1 MKAKAKKQRN
11 LRKRNAI
18 AGYLFISPF
27 IIGFV
32 AFMLKPMFESFRM
45 SLSRVTVNAGGTDG
59 KPFVMDLITS
69 FKESNYYNAF
79 LIDPEFKDF
88 LVNTLTDMAI
98 QVPAILVFSFFIAL
112 LLNQNFKGRG
122 FVRAVFFLPV
132 ILASGILVGLETDNI
147 LMSGMKDVIEKSS
160 GTTIT
165 ATLEEILSTSGVGGR
180 ILNPVFTIIDS
191 VYDIALASG
200 IQIIIFISGLQTVS
214 PSMYEAAKIEGCSAW
229 ESFWKITFPMVS
241 SMILVNL
248 IYSVVD
254 FFMRTDNEAM
264 ELITEKINP
273 EMNYGLGSAMAWS
286 YFGIVVVVLGI
297 LVAIISKKVYY
308 YE

>member
-1 MKAKAKKQRN
+1 MKAKRHRN
-11 LRKRNAI
+11 LRRRNAI
-18 AGYLFISPF
+18 AGYLFVSPF

-32 AFMLKPMFESFRM
+32 AFLLKPMYESFKM
-45 SLSRVTVNAGGTDG
+45 SLCDVIVNANSKVGE
-59 KPFVMDLITS
+59 PFNMTFISDLKST
-69 FKESNYYNAF
+69 NYYKAF
-79 LIDPEFKDF
+79 FIDPEYKNL
-88 LVNTLTDMAI
+88 LVETLKDMAI
-98 QVPAILVFSFFIAL
+98 QVPSILVFSFFVAL
-112 LLNQNFKGRG
+112 LLNQKFKGRG

-132 ILASGILVGLETDNI
+132 ILASGILVGLETDNV
-147 LMSGMKDVIEKSS
+147 LMSGMKDVIAESS
-160 GTTIT
+160 NATIT
-165 ATLEEILSTSGVGGR
+165 VTLQEILSTTGIGGK
-180 ILNPVFTIIDS
+180 ILDPVFTIIDS

-248 IYSVVD
+248 VYSVVD

-273 EMNYGLGSAMAWS
+273 GMNYGLGSAMAWS
-286 YFGIVVVVLGI
+286 YFLIVAVVLGI
-297 LVAIISKKVYY
+297 LAAIISKKVYY

>member
-1 MKAKAKKQRN
+1 MKAKARKQRN

-59 KPFVMDLITS
+59 KPFVMDLITN
-69 FKESNYYNAF
+69 FKETNYYNAF
-79 LIDPEFKDF
+79 LIDPEFKNF
-88 LVNTLTDMAI
+88 LVDTLTEMAI

-112 LLNQNFKGRG
+112 LLNQEFKGRG

-147 LMSGMKDVIEKSS
+147 LMAGMKDVIEESS

-165 ATLEEILSTSGVGGR
+165 ATLEEILRTSGVGGR
-180 ILNPVFTIIDS
+180 ILDPVFTIIDS

>member
-1 MKAKAKKQRN
+1 MKKRQRN
-11 LRKRNAI
+11 LRRRNAI

-32 AFMLKPMFESFRM
+32 AFMLKPMLESFWM
-45 SLSRVTVNAGGTDG
+45 SLCDVTVNAKGSAN
-59 KPFVMDLITS
+59 PFEMDFIKV
-69 FKESNYYNAF
+69 FKESNYYKAF
-79 LIDPEFKDF
+79 LLDPDFKNY
-88 LVNTLTDMAI
+88 LVETLTEMAI

-112 LLNQNFKGRG
+112 LLNQEFKGRG

-132 ILASGILVGLETDNI
+132 ILASGILVGLETDNV
-147 LMSGMKDVIEKSS
+147 LMAGMKDVIAESS
-160 GTTIT
+160 GTSIT
-165 ATLEEILSTSGVGGR
+165 ATLEEILSTSGIGGR
-180 ILNPVFTIIDS
+180 ILDPVFTIIDS
-191 VYDIALASG
+191 VYEIALASG

-264 ELITEKINP
+264 ELITEMINP
-273 EMNYGLGSAMAWS
+273 KMDYGLGSAMAWS
-286 YFGIVVVVLGI
+286 YFGIVAAVLGI